1 MVKRV
6 NANVRTSGAK
16 EQNKDNMAISAK
28 GLRLLLVGLVVIVS
42 GFILM
47 AGGKSDSPDVFNW
60 GMFNFTRMVAAPVL
74 IIAGIV
80 IEIVAIMRR
89 PSGKRSE

>member
-1 MVKRV
+1 
-6 NANVRTSGAK
+6 
-16 EQNKDNMAISAK
+16 MAISAK

-47 AGGKSDSPDVFNW
+47 AGGKTDSPDVFNW

-80 IEIVAIMRR
+80 IEIVAIMSR